1 MSFHERLSALDASF
15 LGIESDVAHMHVGA
29 LVVFEVGPLRKG
41 DGIDFERIRDYV
53 GSALAG
59 VPRYR
64 QRLSW
69 VPGLGHPVWV
79 DDDHFNIHYHLRH
92 TSLPRPGD
100 DRTLKRLA
108 GRIFS
113 QKLDRSRPLW
123 EFWVVEGLT
132 GDRFALIPKLHH
144 CMIDGVAGVDF
155 MARLLRPTDDDSP
168 PESAEPWEARQAPSA
183 SKLFASELGY
193 RAGASGRAVDRTR
206 GALQDFSGWLSGTR
220 DKISD
225 VSSALRAG
233 LSPASPTPLNPR
245 HIGPHRRFDV
255 CRMELERVKEVKRL
269 LGGKV
274 NDVVLTTATAA
285 LGRFLRRRGVDVS
298 KLDDYRA
305 LVPVNVRSELDASAG
320 GNRVA
325 MMLAKL
331 PIDELD
337 PKRRYERVIEMS
349 TFLKTESGQASGSQ
363 LLQQIGDVT
372 TPNLVRDVFRVAGMV
387 RAFNIVITNIPGPP
401 FPLYLLGAKLDSI
414 FPLVPLF
421 ENQAVGIA
429 LFSYAGGLYWG
440 LAADWNTVPDLHELS
455 EDLSASFDELHAL
468 AVSEGQH
475 GRASSSLNA

>member
-29 LVVFEVGPLRKG
+29 LAVFDGGPLRQG
-41 DGIDFERIRDYV
+41 EGIDFERIRGYV
-53 GSALAG
+53 DSALSS

-64 QRLSW
+64 QGLSW

-92 TSLPRPGD
+92 TALPRGGD
-100 DRTLKRLA
+100 ERALKRLA

-123 EFWVVEGLT
+123 EFWVVEGLP
-132 GDRFALIPKLHH
+132 GDQFALIPKLHH

-155 MARLLRPTDDDSP
+155 MARLLRPTADASE
-168 PESAEPWEARQAPSA
+168 PERGEPFEARRAPSA
-183 SKLFASELGY
+183 AKLFASELGY
-193 RAGASGRAVDRTR
+193 RAGASRRALDRTR
-206 GALQDFSGWLSGTR
+206 NAVHDFRGWLGETR

-255 CRMELERVKEVKRL
+255 CRLELDRVKEVKRR
-269 LGGKV
+269 LGGTV
-274 NDVVLTTATAA
+274 NDVVLATATAA
-285 LGRFLRRRGVDVS
+285 LSRFLARRGVDVS

-305 LVPVNVRSELDASAG
+305 LVPVNVRSKLDASAG

-331 PIDELD
+331 PIDERD
-337 PKRRYERVIEMS
+337 CRRRYERVIEM
-349 TFLKTESGQASGSQ
+349 TTHLKTESGQASGSQ
-363 LLQQIGDVT
+363 LLQQIGDAT

-387 RAFNIVITNIPGPP
+387 RAFNVVITNVPGPP

-421 ENQAVGIA
+421 ENQGVGIA
-429 LFSYAGGLYWG
+429 LFSYDGGLYWG
-440 LAADWNTVPDLHELS
+440 LAADWSSVPDLHELAD
-455 EDLSASFDELHAL
+455 DLRAAFDDLHAL
-468 AVSEGQH
+468 ALGAK
-475 GRASSSLNA
+475 G